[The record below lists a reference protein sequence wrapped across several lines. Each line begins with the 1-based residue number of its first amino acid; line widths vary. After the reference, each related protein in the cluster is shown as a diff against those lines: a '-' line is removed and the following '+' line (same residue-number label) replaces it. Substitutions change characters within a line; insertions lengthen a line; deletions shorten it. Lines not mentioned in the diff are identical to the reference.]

1 MNEMSS
7 GDGLPGRLLGP
18 DDPAPVVL
26 SNPAGASSF
35 LLAGDHAGLACP
47 AALGDLGI
55 APADWARHIASDL
68 GSRQLGEV
76 LAERLDARFIHQR
89 YSRLVIDCNRDPVH
103 PEAIAASS
111 DGTPIQGNRNLGE
124 RERGLR
130 VAEIHAPYHHAIAA
144 DLARADRGGPPILV
158 ALHSFTPVWQGRGA
172 QACST
177 VAAPTDSRA
186 PFWRSSRA
194 SLALQSVITSLI
206 ASTQPTT
213 QCRAMRS
220 DPACLTS
227 NSRSGRTSLP
237 IARELPR
244 GPIAWRGC
252 WWPLRPKSD
261 PRAVSLKGRASPA
274 IGPTGGAVGRYGNKA
289 IFTVP

>member
-158 ALHSFTPVWQGRGA
+158 ALHSFTPVWQGQARPWRAGVLHGGGA
-172 QACST
+172 DRFA
-177 VAAPTDSRA
+177 RA
-186 PFWRSSRA
+186 V
-194 SLALQSVITSLI
+194 LAQ
-206 ASTQPTT
+206 
-213 QCRAMRS
+213 
-220 DPACLTS
+220 LTS
-227 NSRSGRTSLP
+227 
-237 IARELPR
+237 EL
-244 GPIAWRGC
+244 G
-252 WWPLRPKSD
+252 
-261 PRAVSLKGRASPA
+261 PA
-274 IGPTGGAVGRYGNKA
+274 IGDNEPYRLDATDY
-289 IFTVP
+289 TVPRHAIRPGLPYVELEIRQDELADRTGIAAWADRLARVLVAAAAEIRPARG